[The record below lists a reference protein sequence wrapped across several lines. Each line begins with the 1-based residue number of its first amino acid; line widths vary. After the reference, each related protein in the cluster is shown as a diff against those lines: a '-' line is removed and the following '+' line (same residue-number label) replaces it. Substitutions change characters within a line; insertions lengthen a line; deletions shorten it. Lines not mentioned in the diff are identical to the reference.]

1 MVNNLYVVTP
11 RGFCAGVEM
20 AIKALTWMLKI
31 YDEPVY
37 CYHEI
42 VHNDWIVQRFKDKN
56 VIFIEDPKDLPKD
69 SIVML
74 SAHGTAPMVEMEFKN
89 TSMTSV
95 NSVCPLVTKVHH
107 EAKRF
112 SEDGKKIIYVGHKN
126 HDEAIGAL
134 GVAPD
139 NMILVESV
147 EDIDQTNLHNEK
159 VALLAQTT
167 LAMSEWEP
175 ILNKA
180 KSEYKNIEL
189 PRKSDLCYATTNR
202 QKALI
207 NISNK
212 VDKVLVVGSS
222 TSSNTNALV
231 TTINNLGKEAHRI
244 ETLDDLDNISLD
256 NVDVAIT
263 AGASAPDHIVKEI
276 SEYLNP
282 NNLEFFND
290 TTEEEYFPLPKELR
304 SNITSVSKLLK
315 NMFPT
320 NSKEAVNG
328 ISKDKSWSA
337 TEALSSL

>member
-1 MVNNLYVVTP
+1 MVDNLYVVTP

-42 VHNDWIVQRFKDKN
+42 VHNDWIVQKFKEKN
-56 VIFIEDPKDLPKD
+56 VIFIEDPKELPTD

-74 SAHGTAPMVEMEFKN
+74 SAHGTAPKVEMEFKN
-89 TSMTSV
+89 ISMTSV

-107 EAKRF
+107 EAKKF
-112 SEDGKKIIYVGHKN
+112 SENGKKIIYVGHKN

-134 GVAPD
+134 GVAPN
-139 NMILVESV
+139 NMILVETV
-147 EDIDQTNLHNEK
+147 EDLDNNSLQNEN

-180 KSEYKNIEL
+180 RSEYENIEL

-231 TTINNLGKEAHRI
+231 TTINNLGKDAYRI
-244 ETLDDLDNISLD
+244 ETLADLRNLDLDGA
-256 NVDVAIT
+256 DVAIT

-276 SEYLNP
+276 TEHLNP
-282 NNLEFFND
+282 NNLEFYID

-304 SNITSVSKLLK
+304 RNITGLSKLLK
-315 NMFPT
+315 NMFPK
-320 NSKEAVNG
+320 NDKDALNG

>member
-1 MVNNLYVVTP
+1 MVDNLYVVTP

-42 VHNDWIVQRFKDKN
+42 VHNDWIVQKFKEKN
-56 VIFIEDPKDLPKD
+56 VIFIEDPKELPAD

-74 SAHGTAPMVEMEFKN
+74 SAHGTAPKIEMEFKN
-89 TSMTSV
+89 ISMTSV

-107 EAKRF
+107 EAKKF
-112 SEDGKKIIYVGHKN
+112 SENGKKIIYVGHKN

-134 GVAPD
+134 GVAPN

-147 EDIDQTNLHNEK
+147 DDLDSNGLQNEN

-167 LAMSEWEP
+167 LAMSEWQP
-175 ILNKA
+175 ILDKA
-180 KSEYKNIEL
+180 KSEFENIEL

-231 TTINNLGKEAHRI
+231 TTINNLGKDAYRI
-244 ETLDDLDNISLD
+244 ETLDDLRNLNLD
-256 NVDVAIT
+256 GTDVAIT

-276 SEYLNP
+276 TEHLNP
-282 NNLEFFND
+282 NNLEFYID

-304 SNITSVSKLLK
+304 SNITGLSKLLK
-315 NMFPT
+315 NMFPK
-320 NSKEAVNG
+320 NSKEALNG

-337 TEALSSL
+337 TEALSFL

>member
-1 MVNNLYVVTP
+1 MVDNLYVVTP

-42 VHNDWIVQRFKDKN
+42 VHNDWIVQKFKEKN
-56 VIFIEDPKDLPKD
+56 VIFIEDPKELPTD

-74 SAHGTAPMVEMEFKN
+74 SAHGTAPKVEMEFKN
-89 TSMTSV
+89 ISMTSV

-107 EAKRF
+107 EAKKF
-112 SEDGKKIIYVGHKN
+112 SENGKKIIYVGHKN

-134 GVAPD
+134 GVAPN
-139 NMILVESV
+139 NMILVETV
-147 EDIDQTNLHNEK
+147 EDLDNNSLQNEN

-180 KSEYKNIEL
+180 RSEYENIEL

-231 TTINNLGKEAHRI
+231 TTINNLGKDAYRI
-244 ETLDDLDNISLD
+244 ETLADLRNLDLDGT
-256 NVDVAIT
+256 DVAIT

-276 SEYLNP
+276 TEHLNP
-282 NNLEFFND
+282 NNLEFYID

-304 SNITSVSKLLK
+304 RNITGLSKLLK
-315 NMFPT
+315 NMFPK
-320 NSKEAVNG
+320 NDKDALNG

>member
-1 MVNNLYVVTP
+1 MVDNLYVVTP

-42 VHNDWIVQRFKDKN
+42 VHNDWIVQRFKEKN
-56 VIFIEDPKDLPKD
+56 VIFIEDPKELPTD

-74 SAHGTAPMVEMEFKN
+74 SAHGTAPKVEMEFKN
-89 TSMTSV
+89 ISMTSV

-107 EAKRF
+107 EAKKF
-112 SEDGKKIIYVGHKN
+112 SENGKKIIYVGHKN

-134 GVAPD
+134 GVAPN
-139 NMILVESV
+139 NMILVETV
-147 EDIDQTNLHNEK
+147 EDLDNNSLQNKN

-180 KSEYKNIEL
+180 KSEYENLEL

-231 TTINNLGKEAHRI
+231 TTINNLGKDAYRI
-244 ETLDDLDNISLD
+244 ETLADLRNLDLDGT
-256 NVDVAIT
+256 DVAIT

-276 SEYLNP
+276 TEHLNP
-282 NNLEFFND
+282 NNLEFYID

-304 SNITSVSKLLK
+304 RNITGLSKLLK
-315 NMFPT
+315 NMFPK
-320 NSKEAVNG
+320 NDKDALNG

>member
-42 VHNDWIVQRFKDKN
+42 VHNDWIVQKFKEKN
-56 VIFIEDPKDLPKD
+56 VIFIEDPKELPTD

-74 SAHGTAPMVEMEFKN
+74 SAHGTAPKVEMEFKN
-89 TSMTSV
+89 ISMTSV

-107 EAKRF
+107 EAKKF
-112 SEDGKKIIYVGHKN
+112 SENGKKIIYVGHKN

-134 GVAPD
+134 GVAPN
-139 NMILVESV
+139 NMILVETV
-147 EDIDQTNLHNEK
+147 EDLDNNSLQNEN

-180 KSEYKNIEL
+180 KSEYENIEL

-231 TTINNLGKEAHRI
+231 TTINNLGKDAYRI
-244 ETLDDLDNISLD
+244 ETLADLRNLDLDGT
-256 NVDVAIT
+256 DVAIT

-276 SEYLNP
+276 TEHLNP
-282 NNLEFFND
+282 NNLEFYID

-304 SNITSVSKLLK
+304 RNITGLSKLLK
-315 NMFPT
+315 NMFPK
-320 NSKEAVNG
+320 NDKDALNG